1 MCSASS
7 KRACR
12 RSHRASPTPPC
23 GAASRAA
30 RSYGCTASTRPLR
43 ARAASSSCS
52 GVSSRSTGTRN
63 PTRSASCSSCS
74 PLRSATSRTRCSP
87 TSTPSS
93 RSPASWSAPPAPRTR
108 TDAHV
113 PESASDPRACR
124 GVVRWRAM
132 PSPEPVISYPPELPV
147 SAARDEIARAIAG
160 HQVVIV
166 AGATGSGKTTQ
177 LPKICLEL
185 GRTSI
190 AHTQPRRIAART
202 IAERIAHELQVPL
215 GGAVG
220 YKVRFTDQVSA
231 DTKIALVTD
240 GILLNEIH
248 RDRLLRRYDT
258 IIVDEAHERSLNIDF
273 LLGYLARIL
282 PERPDLK
289 VIITSATIDPE
300 SFAQHFATLRPAEGP
315 EPAAL
320 AQGSVRADRGPV
332 PATQE
337 SERERVPAP
346 IVEVSGRTYPVEIRY
361 RGRVDDAAEG
371 AGDDVDGLTEALREL
386 DREADGDVLVF
397 LPGEAEIRDAMDA
410 VRGMYAKDARPT
422 EVLPLYG
429 RLSAAEQH
437 RVFEPS
443 GVAGVRRRVIL
454 ATNVAET
461 SLTVPGIR
469 YVIDAGT
476 ARISRYSAR
485 TKIQQLPIEAISQA
499 SAQQR
504 SGRAGR
510 TSDGIAIRL
519 YSEDD
524 FLARPEYTE
533 PEILRTSLA
542 SVILQML
549 ALGFG
554 DIEEFPF
561 LTKPDSRGVK
571 AAFELLTEL
580 RAVTVDGGARRLTKI
595 GREIARLPIDP
606 RFARMLLEARR
617 MEVLPPVLAIVAGL
631 SIQDVRERPSAED
644 GSARAEA
651 DRLHARFADPTSDFL
666 ALLNLWNHLQ
676 EQQRELGSSAFR
688 RACRS
693 EFLNYVRVREWFDV
707 HRQLRQ
713 LLGVRGEPSA
723 GSESGSDPA
732 RVHQAILSGLLSHI
746 GILDTRSLAKSK
758 PGDKRKPVAAYRGAR
773 GANFAIF
780 PGSALRKASP
790 DAVMAAELVETSRLY
805 ARTVAAIDP
814 AWAEGPAGDL
824 AHRSL
829 SDPHWSKDAGAAVA
843 AEKVT
848 LFGLEIIPRRRVQ
861 LSRIDRPLA
870 RELFLRH
877 ALTDG
882 EWNSAHLDKRLTAF
896 ERRNLELRRRL
907 EKVEERERRR
917 DILAGD
923 EAVFSFYDA
932 RVPHDVFDVRS
943 FETWWREASA
953 RTPRLLDLSEA
964 DLREGSGRSDERDF
978 PGRWQQGDQVLSL
991 AYRFEPGAPD
1001 DGVSVVVPL
1010 PLLAALRP
1018 DGFDWQVPG
1027 LRAELITALLRAL
1040 PKGIRR
1046 HVVPAADWAARLG
1059 DELRGAGPEDHD
1071 GLPAQT
1077 LTAALAARIQPVA
1090 NQPVTA
1096 ADFELERVPAHLTVT
1111 FRAVDHRGRTVGSSH
1126 DLADLQ
1132 RSLAGRAR
1140 EQVART
1146 LTSPRNPPGSAEP
1159 RPTNGRS
1166 GGSETA
1172 VWGTPRAQSGMTP
1185 GGAGAGGI
1193 AERSG
1198 ITSWDVGTLPD
1209 VVDTRVAGGVVR
1221 GYPALVDEKDAVAL
1235 RIESTPE
1242 SAARLTHAGVRRLL
1256 LLAVPSPTAYVL
1268 DHLTAAEKLSLA
1280 TSPYPSAKALIEDAR
1295 VAVADAFLARTAPQ
1309 GVRTPEQFAAVRDAL
1324 SAGIVDELFAAV
1336 SLAARILVL
1345 QRDVE
1350 RAVKGQNSMTL
1361 LAALG
1366 DVKTQ
1371 LAGLVFPG
1379 FIARTGLAR
1388 LAHLP
1393 RYLEGALLRVRTL
1406 ADAPGRDR
1414 QRLTEFE
1421 RAAAA
1426 YAETG
1431 GTIPAAPD
1439 AAAHLV
1445 HARWLLEEYR
1455 VSLFAQQLGTAEP
1468 VSAQRITK
1476 ALAGRG

>member
-1 MCSASS
+1 
-7 KRACR
+7 
-12 RSHRASPTPPC
+12 
-23 GAASRAA
+23 
-30 RSYGCTASTRPLR
+30 
-43 ARAASSSCS
+43 
-52 GVSSRSTGTRN
+52 
-63 PTRSASCSSCS
+63 
-74 PLRSATSRTRCSP
+74 
-87 TSTPSS
+87 
-93 RSPASWSAPPAPRTR
+93 
-108 TDAHV
+108 
-113 PESASDPRACR
+113 
-124 GVVRWRAM
+124 M
-132 PSPEPVISYPPELPV
+132 PSAEPVISYPPELPV
-147 SAARDEIARAIAG
+147 SAARGEIARAIEG

-185 GRTSI
+185 GRTKI

-202 IAERIAHELQVPL
+202 IAERIAEELQVPL

-231 DTKIALVTD
+231 DTKIALLTD

-300 SFAQHFATLRPAEGP
+300 SFARHFADAEG
-315 EPAAL
+315 
-320 AQGSVRADRGPV
+320 
-332 PATQE
+332 T
-337 SERERVPAP
+337 PAP

-361 RGRVDDAAEG
+361 RSPVAEEG
-371 AGDDVDGLTEALREL
+371 SEDDVDTLLAALREL

-410 VRGMYAKDARPT
+410 VRGMYAKDTRPT

-443 GVAGVRRRVIL
+443 RVAGVRRRVIL

-461 SLTVPGIR
+461 SLTVAGIR
-469 YVIDAGT
+469 YVVDAGT
-476 ARISRYSAR
+476 ARISRYSVR
-485 TKIQQLPIEAISQA
+485 SKVQRLPIEAISQA

-519 YSEDD
+519 YSEED
-524 FLARPEYTE
+524 FASRPEYTE

-580 RAVTVDGGARRLTKI
+580 RAVTGAGVKTGTRERRLTKI

-617 MEVLPPVLAIVAGL
+617 LDVLAPVLAIVAGL

-644 GSARAEA
+644 GAAREQA
-651 DRLHARFADPTSDFL
+651 DRAHARFADPTSDFL
-666 ALLNLWNHLQ
+666 TLLNLWNHLQ
-676 EQQRELGSSAFR
+676 EQQRDLGSSAFR
-688 RACRS
+688 RLCRA

-713 LLGVRGEPSA
+713 LLGVKGAPSEVTA
-723 GSESGSDPA
+723 DPA
-732 RVHQAILSGLLSHI
+732 LVHRAILAGLLSHI
-746 GILDTRSLAKSK
+746 GVLDTRSTSKTK
-758 PGDKRKPVAAYRGAR
+758 PGDKRKPLAAYRGAR

-805 ARTVAAIDP
+805 GRTVAAIDP
-814 AWAEGPAGDL
+814 AWAEEPAGDL
-824 AHRSL
+824 AHRTL

-848 LFGLEIIPRRRVQ
+848 LFGVEIIPRRRVQ
-861 LSRIDRPLA
+861 LARIDRDQA

-877 ALTDG
+877 ALVDG
-882 EWNSAHLDKRLTAF
+882 EWNVQYLDKKLTAF

-917 DILAGD
+917 DILVGD
-923 EAVFSFYDA
+923 EAVFRFYDA
-932 RVPHDVFDVRS
+932 RIPPDVVDVRS
-943 FETWWREASA
+943 FEAWWREASA
-953 RTPRLLDLSEA
+953 RTPRLLDMSEA
-964 DLREGSGRSDERDF
+964 DLLDASSRTDESAF
-978 PGRWQQGDQVLSL
+978 PGRWEQGDQTLSL
-991 AYRFEPGAPD
+991 AYRFEPGDPE

-1040 PKGIRR
+1040 PKSIRR
-1046 HVVPAADWAARLG
+1046 HVVPAADWAAKLG
-1059 DELRGAGPEDHD
+1059 DELAGDGPEHHR
-1071 GLPAQT
+1071 GLPTQS
-1077 LTAALAARIQPVA
+1077 LTAALAARIQRVA

-1096 ADFELERVPAHLTVT
+1096 ADFELERVPPHLLVT
-1111 FRAVDHRGRTVGSSH
+1111 FRAVDHRGRTAGTSR

-1132 RSLAGRAR
+1132 ARLAGRAR
-1140 EQVART
+1140 EPVART
-1146 LTSPRNPPGSAEP
+1146 LTREP
-1159 RPTNGRS
+1159 RPTDRV
-1166 GGSETA
+1166 A
-1172 VWGTPRAQSGMTP
+1172 AARTP
-1185 GGAGAGGI
+1185 GSSPAPVNPAGPALT
-1193 AERSG
+1193 ERTG
-1198 ITSWDVGTLPD
+1198 LTTWDLTALPEELPA
-1209 VVDTRVAGGVVR
+1209 VIDTKVAGGVVR

-1235 RIESTPE
+1235 RIEATPE
-1242 SAARLTHAGVRRLL
+1242 RAARLTHAGVRRLL
-1256 LLAVPSPTAYVL
+1256 LLAVPSPAAYVL

-1280 TSPYPSAKALIEDAR
+1280 ASPYPSAKALIEDAR
-1295 VAVADAFLARTAPQ
+1295 VAVADAVLARVAPD
-1309 GVRTPEQFAAVRDAL
+1309 GVRTAAQFAAARDAF
-1324 SAGIVDELFAAV
+1324 SASVVDDLFQAV
-1336 SLAARILVL
+1336 SLTARILTA

-1350 RAVKGQNSMTL
+1350 RAIKGQNSMTL

-1366 DVKTQ
+1366 DTKSQ
-1371 LAGLVFPG
+1371 LAGLIHPG
-1379 FIARTGLAR
+1379 FVSQTGLAR

-1393 RYLEGALLRVRTL
+1393 RYLQGALLRVQTL

-1414 QRLTEFE
+1414 QRLTEYE

-1426 YAETG
+1426 YTDAG
-1431 GTIPAAPD
+1431 GTIPAGSD
-1439 AAAHLV
+1439 AAPGLA

-1468 VSAQRITK
+1468 VSLPRIVK
-1476 ALAGRG
+1476 ALAEAR

>member
-1 MCSASS
+1 
-7 KRACR
+7 
-12 RSHRASPTPPC
+12 
-23 GAASRAA
+23 
-30 RSYGCTASTRPLR
+30 
-43 ARAASSSCS
+43 
-52 GVSSRSTGTRN
+52 
-63 PTRSASCSSCS
+63 
-74 PLRSATSRTRCSP
+74 
-87 TSTPSS
+87 
-93 RSPASWSAPPAPRTR
+93 
-108 TDAHV
+108 
-113 PESASDPRACR
+113 
-124 GVVRWRAM
+124 M

-147 SAARDEIARAIAG
+147 SAARGEIARAIEG

-185 GRTSI
+185 GRQSI

-215 GGAVG
+215 GGTVG

-231 DTKIALVTD
+231 DTKVALVTD

-300 SFAQHFATLRPAEGP
+300 SFAKHFADAG
-315 EPAAL
+315 
-320 AQGSVRADRGPV
+320 GS
-332 PATQE
+332 
-337 SERERVPAP
+337 PAP
-346 IVEVSGRTYPVEIRY
+346 IIEVSGRTYPVEIRY
-361 RGRVDDAAEG
+361 RGVDTDTD
-371 AGDDVDGLTEALREL
+371 DDVDTLVAALREL
-386 DREADGDVLVF
+386 DREPDGDVLVF
-397 LPGEAEIRDAMDA
+397 LPGEAEIRDATDA

-443 GVAGVRRRVIL
+443 ALAGVRRRVIL

-469 YVIDAGT
+469 YVIDTGT

-510 TSDGIAIRL
+510 TSAGIAIRL
-519 YSEDD
+519 YDEDD

-580 RAVTVDGGARRLTKI
+580 RAVTADRRLTKT
-595 GREIARLPIDP
+595 GREISRLPIDP

-617 MEVLPPVLAIVAGL
+617 LDVLAPVLAIVAGL
-631 SIQDVRERPSAED
+631 SIQDVRERPSADD
-644 GSARAEA
+644 GAARERA
-651 DRLHARFADPTSDFL
+651 DHLHARFADPTSDFL
-666 ALLNLWNHLQ
+666 TLLNLWNHLQ

-688 RACRS
+688 RLCRA
-693 EFLNYVRVREWFDV
+693 EFLNYVRVREWVDV

-713 LLGVRGEPSA
+713 LLGVKGGAAEAPTA
-723 GSESGSDPA
+723 DPA
-732 RVHQAILSGLLSHI
+732 LVHRAILTGLLSHL
-746 GILDTRSLAKSK
+746 GVLDTRSLAKQK
-758 PGDKRKPVAAYRGAR
+758 PGDKRKPVAQYRGAR
-773 GANFAIF
+773 GASFAIF
-780 PGSALRKASP
+780 PGSALKKASP

-805 ARTVAAIDP
+805 ARTVAVIDP
-814 AWAEGPAGDL
+814 AWAEEPAGEL
-824 AHRSL
+824 AHRTL

-861 LSRIDRPLA
+861 LARIDRELA
-870 RELFLRH
+870 REMFVRH
-877 ALTDG
+877 ALVDG

-917 DILAGD
+917 DILVGD
-923 EAVFSFYDA
+923 EAVFAFYDA
-932 RVPHDVFDVRS
+932 RIPRDVVDVRS
-943 FETWWREASA
+943 FEVWWREASA
-953 RTPRLLDLSEA
+953 ATPRLLDLTEA
-964 DLREGSGRSDERDF
+964 DLLDGASRSDENAF
-978 PGRWQQGDQVLSL
+978 PGRWTQGDQTLSL
-991 AYRFEPGAPD
+991 AYRFEPGSPE

-1010 PLLAALRP
+1010 PLLAGLRP

-1040 PKGIRR
+1040 PKSIRR
-1046 HVVPAADWAARLG
+1046 HVVPAADWAAKLG
-1059 DELRGAGPEDHD
+1059 DELVSDGPEDHD
-1071 GLPAQT
+1071 GVPPQSLRT
-1077 LTAALAARIQPVA
+1077 ALAARIQRVA

-1096 ADFELERVPAHLTVT
+1096 ADFELDRVPAHLTVT
-1111 FRAVDHRGRTVGSSH
+1111 FRAVDHRGRVVGASR
-1126 DLADLQ
+1126 DLGELQ
-1132 RSLAGRAR
+1132 ARLAGRAR
-1140 EQVART
+1140 EQVARALAAQPT
-1146 LTSPRNPPGSAEP
+1146 PADP
-1159 RPTNGRS
+1159 RPTKGRS
-1166 GGSETA
+1166 EGADPALSGTNPTA
-1172 VWGTPRAQSGMTP
+1172 SGTGV
-1185 GGAGAGGI
+1185 AGGV

-1198 ITSWDVGTLPD
+1198 ITTWDVGTLPD

-1235 RIESTPE
+1235 RIEATPE
-1242 SAARLTHAGVRRLL
+1242 RAARLTHAGVRRLL
-1256 LLAVPSPTAYVL
+1256 LLAVPSPSAYVL
-1268 DHLTAAEKLSLA
+1268 EHLTAAEKLSLA

-1295 VAVADAFLARTAPQ
+1295 VAVADAVMAGTAPAGIRTA
-1309 GVRTPEQFAAVRDAL
+1309 EQFAAARDAF
-1324 SAGIVDELFAAV
+1324 SAAVVDELFQAV
-1336 SLAARILVL
+1336 SLTARTLTL

-1350 RAVKGQNSMTL
+1350 RAIKAQNSMTL
-1361 LAALG
+1361 LSALG
-1366 DVKTQ
+1366 DVKGQ

-1379 FIARTGLAR
+1379 FVARTGLAR

-1393 RYLEGALLRVRTL
+1393 RYLQGALVRVQGL
-1406 ADAPGRDR
+1406 ADNPGRDR
-1414 QRLTEFE
+1414 QRQTEFE
-1421 RAAAA
+1421 RAANA

-1431 GTIPAAPD
+1431 GTIPLEPEAAPGITR
-1439 AAAHLV
+1439 
-1445 HARWLLEEYR
+1445 ARWLLEELR

-1468 VSAQRITK
+1468 VSLQRVTK
-1476 ALAGRG
+1476 ALAGAE